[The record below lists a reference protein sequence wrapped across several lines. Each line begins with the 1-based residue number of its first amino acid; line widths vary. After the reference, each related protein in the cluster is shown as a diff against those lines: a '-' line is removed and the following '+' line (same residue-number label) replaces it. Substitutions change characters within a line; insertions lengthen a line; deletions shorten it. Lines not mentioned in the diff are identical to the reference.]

1 MAMRGLLIAL
11 MAAVAV
17 AAIAP
22 DAAEAQQQQQQQQ
35 PNQQQ
40 RPRSGQQ
47 QPAQQPAKPAAKPKT
62 QPAEA
67 PQPLPPGKIDTAAKQ
82 AILIDAR
89 TGVVLLNK
97 NADERMPPSSMSK
110 VMTMYLV
117 FEALKQGRMT
127 LEDQLPVSE
136 RAWRMGGSKTYVM
149 VGGRAKVEDLIRGV
163 IVQSGNDA
171 CIVFAE
177 ALAGSEE
184 AFADQLTRRAREI
197 GLRDSNFRNA
207 TGWPDPQH
215 WMTARDLAILAKRL
229 IEDFPEYYSYYAERE
244 FTYANIKQ
252 ENRNPLLYR
261 TPGSD
266 GLKTGHTEAAGY
278 GLTGS
283 AVREGRRLILV
294 VNGLNSMRERG
305 TEADRLMEWG
315 FREFENVA
323 LFKPGEPVHRGD
335 VWLGVEKTL
344 PFVPVQ
350 QVEITLPRRLR
361 KDMNVRVVYP
371 KAIPAPV
378 RIGDPVG
385 KVVVTV
391 PSQPD
396 LEFPLV
402 AGADV
407 AKLGFVSRLG
417 ATANYLLFGAV
428 N

>member
-1 MAMRGLLIAL
+1 MRRMLIAL
-11 MAAVAV
+11 LAAVA
-17 AAIAP
+17 AATLALP
-22 DAAEAQQQQQQQQ
+22 TAEAQQQPQQQ
-35 PNQQQ
+35 PQQQ
-40 RPRSGQQ
+40 RPKAGQPQ
-47 QPAQQPAKPAAKPKT
+47 AQPPKAAAKPKA

-89 TGVVLLNK
+89 SGVTLLNK

-110 VMTMYLV
+110 VMTMYMV

-184 AFADQLTRRAREI
+184 AFAEQLTRRAREI

-215 WMTARDLAILAKRL
+215 WTTARDLAILAKRL
-229 IEDFPEYYSYYAERE
+229 IEDFPEYYAYYAERD

-261 TPGSD
+261 TPGAD

-283 AVREGRRLILV
+283 ALREGRRLILV
-294 VNGLNSMRERG
+294 VNGLTSMRERG

-323 LFKPGEPVHRGD
+323 LFKAGEVVHRGD
-335 VWLGVEKTL
+335 VWLGVDKTI
-344 PFVPVQ
+344 PFVPIQ

-371 KAIPAPV
+371 KAIAAPV
-378 RIGDPVG
+378 RVGDPVG
-385 KVVVTV
+385 KLVVAV
-391 PSQPD
+391 PNQAD

-407 AKLGFVSRLG
+407 GKLGFVSRLG